1 MKQEMMKIERAPS
14 DTRLPSAKE
23 IGRRLKKM
31 RLRLGLELP
40 EAAERSGVSAETIAL
55 LEETG
60 QIELTDV
67 IALMRALT
75 HDTSLE
81 HAFTVPKFS
90 STVQMARYAEHG
102 P

>member
-1 MKQEMMKIERAPS
+1 MEKVMKIERDPS

-23 IGRRLKKM
+23 IGRRLRKM
-31 RLRLGLELP
+31 RLRLGLEIA
-40 EAAERSGVSAETIAL
+40 EAAGRSGVSPETIAL

-60 QIELTDV
+60 RVELADI

-90 STVQMARYAEHG
+90 STVQMARYAEHDA
-102 P
+102 